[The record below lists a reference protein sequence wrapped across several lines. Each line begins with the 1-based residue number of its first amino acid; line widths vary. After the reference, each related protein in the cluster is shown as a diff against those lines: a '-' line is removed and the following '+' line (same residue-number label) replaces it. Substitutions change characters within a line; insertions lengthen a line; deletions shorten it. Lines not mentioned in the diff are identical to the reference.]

1 MYGKVC
7 GRFGVKCKRM
17 AVTEMLDMDIEAGG
31 YRAGLI
37 LTDLLTMVAPVLG
50 VLKTKTAPWGAVFW
64 CVCLNRISGCKRT
77 W

>member
-1 MYGKVC
+1 MEKSVAGLVLNAE
-7 GRFGVKCKRM
+7 RM

-31 YRAGLI
+31 CRAGLI
-37 LTDLLTMVAPVLG
+37 LTDSPTRVAPALG

-64 CVCLNRISGCKRT
+64 CICLNRISGCKRT